1 MTKKIVTKKT
11 DVEKWA
17 IDDSVEFLPAYLENT
32 GDINIIP
39 IWEAAIKWNST
50 RIVSMLV
57 DHRGNGKFWK
67 RICKEKRGEAIRFY
81 LNAHATNRV
90 ELDGYHGHGLSLEMR
105 RFILT
110 LGFNVPLSY
119 KTISNRKQRDQSL
132 YFHLTI
138 GGVDHARLFSDSGS
152 RYHLHLTPFCHTV
165 TTGSEKEEEMNL
177 YCLYDNAIIN
187 VDSSILTYF
196 NNVIFQPRICLLFA
210 RGQIPQEQVDELL
223 FNVLKNAP
231 LKTYLKMLSWGM
243 KFSEELGKYQN
254 EIFSKCFSQGDEQK
268 IDYLLSVGMCPT
280 SEYFRLMEK
289 VVNKK
294 VKSGEEFTS

>member
-1 MTKKIVTKKT
+1 MTKKMVT

-17 IDDSVEFLPAYLENT
+17 IDDSVEFLPAYLKNT
-32 GDINIIP
+32 GNITP
-39 IWEAAIKWNST
+39 MWEAAIKWNPT
-50 RIVSMLV
+50 KIISMLV

-90 ELDGYHGHGLSLEMR
+90 ELDDHEGHELSLEMR

-110 LGFNVPLSY
+110 LGFSVPLSY
-119 KTISNRKQRDQSL
+119 KTISDTEEQDQSL

-138 GGVDHARLFSDSGS
+138 GGVYSDYLFSGS
-152 RYHLHLTPFCHTV
+152 EWYYYLHLTPACRSYSLGT
-165 TTGSEKEEEMNL
+165 EKEEEMNL
-177 YCLYDNAIIN
+177 YCLHDNAIIN
-187 VDSSILTYF
+187 DPSILTYP
-196 NNVIFQPRICLLFA
+196 NDVNIHPRICLLFA

-231 LKTYLKMLSWGM
+231 LKTYLKMLSLGM
-243 KFSEELGKYQN
+243 KFSEELGRHRD
-254 EIFSKCFSQGDEQK
+254 EIFSKCFSEGDDQK
-268 IDYLLSVGMCPT
+268 IDHLLSAGIFPT

-294 VKSGEEFTS
+294 VKSGEEIMS